1 MAVIIGEMRKPSLP
15 RSGAERRKYALRIF
29 GANVRRERVFRL
41 ISQEKLAALAAL
53 NVRTIAR
60 IEAGELNLRN
70 ETIERIQRAIG
81 CSAKKLL

>member
-1 MAVIIGEMRKPSLP
+1 
-15 RSGAERRKYALRIF
+15 
-29 GANVRRERVFRL
+29 VFRL

-60 IEAGELNLRN
+60 IEAGELNLRS

>member
-1 MAVIIGEMRKPSLP
+1 MRKPSLP
-15 RSGAERRKYALRIF
+15 RRGAEHRKNALRIF

-60 IEAGELNLRN
+60 IEAGELNLRS
-70 ETIERIQRAIG
+70 ETIDRVRRAIG
-81 CSAKKLL
+81 CSVEKLL